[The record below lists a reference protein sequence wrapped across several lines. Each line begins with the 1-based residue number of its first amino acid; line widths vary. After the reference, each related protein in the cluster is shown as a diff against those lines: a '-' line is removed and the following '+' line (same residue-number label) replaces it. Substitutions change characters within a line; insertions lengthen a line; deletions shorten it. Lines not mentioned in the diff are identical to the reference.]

1 MSTESFRY
9 EVVAED
15 GRARAGRFITP
26 HAVIETPVFMPV
38 GTQATVKTQTPAEIE
53 ATGARIILANTYHLM
68 LRPTAELVAQL
79 GGVRRFMRWPHA
91 LLTDSGGYQVFS
103 LTGLRSID
111 DGGVVFRSHLDG
123 SKHALTPERAMEIQG
138 LLGSTIAM
146 VLDECPP
153 GAAERTVIE
162 QAVRRS
168 TLWAKR
174 CLAYARPTEQAC
186 FGIVQGG
193 THLDIRR
200 AHLAELAELPFDGIA
215 MGGFSVGEPIEKM
228 YELLTELGPEMPRAR
243 PRYLMGVG
251 KPIDLL
257 RAVGSGIDMFD
268 CVLPTRN
275 ARNAQALTW
284 GGRVNLKQARHTA
297 DEAPLDARCECP
309 VCKTYSRAYLR
320 HLIRAQEILGL
331 RLVTQHNLSFYAALM
346 RGARAAILEGRYVAY
361 AAEAEARMLAE
372 DEIG

>member
-1 MSTESFRY
+1 MTTEGFRY
-9 EVVAED
+9 EVIAED
-15 GRARAGRFITP
+15 GPARAGRFITP

-38 GTQATVKTQTPAEIE
+38 GTQAAVKTLTPDEVE

-138 LLGSTIAM
+138 LLGSSIAM

-174 CLAYARPTEQAC
+174 CLAYQRPPEQAC

-215 MGGFSVGEPIEKM
+215 MGGFSVGEPIETM
-228 YELLTELGPEMPRAR
+228 YQLLTELGPAMPRER

-257 RAVGSGIDMFD
+257 RSVGSGIDMFD

-284 GGRVNLKQARHTA
+284 GGRVNLKQARHTT

-346 RGARAAILEGRYVAY
+346 RGARAAILEGRYAAY

>member
-1 MSTESFRY
+1 MTTEGFRY
-9 EVVAED
+9 EVIAED
-15 GRARAGRFITP
+15 GPARAGRFITP

-38 GTQATVKTQTPAEIE
+38 GTQAAVKTLTPDEVE

-91 LLTDSGGYQVFS
+91 LLTDSGGYQAFS

-174 CLAYARPTEQAC
+174 CLAYQRPPEQAC

-215 MGGFSVGEPIEKM
+215 MGGFSVGEPIETM
-228 YELLTELGPEMPRAR
+228 YQLLTELGPAMPRER

-257 RAVGSGIDMFD
+257 RSVGSGIDMFD

-284 GGRVNLKQARHTA
+284 GGRVNLKQARHTT

-346 RGARAAILEGRYVAY
+346 RGARAAILEGRYAAY

>member
-1 MSTESFRY
+1 MSTEGFRY

-15 GRARAGRFITP
+15 GPARAGRFITP

-111 DGGVVFRSHLDG
+111 DNGVVFRSHLDG
-123 SKHALTPERAMEIQG
+123 SKHALTPERAMAIQG
-138 LLGSTIAM
+138 LLGSSIAM

-174 CLAYARPTEQAC
+174 CLAVTRPPEQAC

-228 YELLTELGPEMPRAR
+228 YELLTHLGPEMPRER

-284 GGRVNLKQARHTA
+284 GGRVNLKQARHTT
-297 DEAPLDARCECP
+297 DEGPLDARCECP

-346 RGARAAILEGRYVAY
+346 RGARAAILEGRYAAY